1 MDAPIPRCIDYPKK
15 RSIERV
21 FITMADFG
29 NLVQKAFYLGV
40 GAASMAA
47 EKAGSTIQDLR
58 EQAQDVADEM
68 VQKGEINAEDAKK
81 FVNDMVEK
89 AQNKMPSGANAKSDS
104 TSEQP
109 KEPRRI
115 EILDDEEET
124 PAEGNTKAQEAA
136 DLRQQLEELQQE
148 LKDLKQ

>member
-1 MDAPIPRCIDYPKK
+1 
-15 RSIERV
+15 
-21 FITMADFG
+21 MADFG

-68 VQKGEINAEDAKK
+68 VQKGEMNAEEAKK

-89 AQNKMPSGANAKSDS
+89 AQNKVPSAAKSKSDS
-104 TSEQP
+104 SADQP

-115 EILDDEEET
+115 EILDEEEE
-124 PAEGNTKAQEAA
+124 PAEDNSKAKEAA
-136 DLRQQLEELQQE
+136 DLRRQLEELQQE